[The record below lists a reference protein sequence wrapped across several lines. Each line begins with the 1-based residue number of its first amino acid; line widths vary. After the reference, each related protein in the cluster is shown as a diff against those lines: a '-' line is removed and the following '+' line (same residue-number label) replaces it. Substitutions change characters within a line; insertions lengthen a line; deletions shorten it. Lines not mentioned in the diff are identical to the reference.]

1 MDSKN
6 VVKVSEHMQCTDT
19 PVTQQQMFV
28 LVKKKKKNPPRLET
42 SEIKKNKEMNK
53 ETETCREIG
62 KNRRNKQKSKAE

>member
-1 MDSKN
+1 MHRHTSYTTAN
-6 VVKVSEHMQCTDT
+6 VCPCE
-19 PVTQQQMFV
+19 
-28 LVKKKKKNPPRLET
+28 KKKKNPPRLET

>member
-19 PVTQQQMFV
+19 PANVCPCE
-28 LVKKKKKNPPRLET
+28 KKKKKSTQAGN
-42 SEIKKNKEMNK
+42 IWNKKNKEMNK